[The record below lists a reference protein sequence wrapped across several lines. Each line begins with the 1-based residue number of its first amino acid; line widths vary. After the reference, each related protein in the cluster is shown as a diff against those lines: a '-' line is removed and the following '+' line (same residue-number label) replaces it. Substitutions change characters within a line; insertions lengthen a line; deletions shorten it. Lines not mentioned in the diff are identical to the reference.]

1 MKPKSILF
9 AEHTR
14 RELRELA
21 PSTLLVLPLGA
32 TEQHGPHLP
41 TGTDFLTVEHL
52 AREAAH
58 QIAADLPVLVA
69 PTLPF
74 GCSEHHLPFGG
85 TLSFTTETYYWIL
98 CDLLRSL
105 VLDGFQQ
112 IFLLNG

>member
-14 RELRELA
+14 AELRELA

-41 TGTDFLTVEHL
+41 VGTDYFTVEHL
-52 AREAAH
+52 AREGAQLAAKH
-58 QIAADLPVLVA
+58 LAVLVA

-85 TLSFTTETYYWIL
+85 TLSLDTETYYQVL
-98 CDLLRSL
+98 CQLLRSL
-105 VLDGFQQ
+105 
-112 IFLLNG
+112 